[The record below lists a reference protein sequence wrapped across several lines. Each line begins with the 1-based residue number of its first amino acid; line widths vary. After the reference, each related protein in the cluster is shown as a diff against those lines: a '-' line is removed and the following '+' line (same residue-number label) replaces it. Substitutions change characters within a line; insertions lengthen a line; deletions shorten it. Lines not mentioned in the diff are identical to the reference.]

1 MSDSTTAPVLRQNVK
16 WGERYVS
23 SGLNKKLAGI
33 IAPGVYHGFEL
44 KPGGAMTVLV
54 THSDNY
60 PTSVAVVE
68 RNGYNL
74 NITMDD
80 PGYVTIPAVGD
91 WYIVIEAFYIETQ
104 PGYQRIV
111 ARETV
116 EDHHVVLGKVSITEE
131 GQTVSAD
138 SIDTSDRAVSNL
150 VSRNEYN
157 QLINY
162 VDHLG
167 MIQRGAW
174 TLEEAVE
181 AGSLL
186 TLPGEAA
193 YVPGC
198 GSVMLSYDGVNC
210 YLDQQFTEAP
220 ADEDGLARAVYLTF
234 NAPAGSE
241 FEVVIHGLSA
251 GFVYDGSDIEG
262 VPSSITDRVEEL
274 EDTLDALEDTVSAVA
289 TNAVY
294 VSGTEI
300 ASE

>member
-1 MSDSTTAPVLRQNVK
+1 MSAPILRQNVK

-23 SGLNKKLAGI
+23 SGLNKKFAGI
-33 IAPGVYHGFEL
+33 ITPGVYHGFEL
-44 KPGGAMTVLV
+44 KSGGTMTVLV
-54 THSDNY
+54 THGDDY

-80 PGYVTIPAVGD
+80 PGYVSIPAVGD

-104 PGYQRIV
+104 PGYQRVV

-116 EDHHVVLGKVSITEE
+116 EEHHVVLGKVSIAEE

-138 SIDTSDRAVSNL
+138 CIDTSCRAVSNL

-162 VDHLG
+162 IDRLG
-167 MIQRGAW
+167 MIQRVAW
-174 TLEEAVE
+174 MQEKTVE
-181 AGSLL
+181 AGTPL
-186 TLPGEAA
+186 TLPGKAA

-210 YLDQQFTEAP
+210 YLGQQFTEAP

-234 NAPAGSE
+234 NAPSGSE

-251 GFVYDGSDIEG
+251 GFVYDGGEIEG
-262 VPSSITDRVEEL
+262 APSGLAGRVQELEYSVENIEEQLSSVAYLEEL
-274 EDTLDALEDTVSAVA
+274 AEEA
-289 TNAVY
+289 
-294 VSGTEI
+294 I
-300 ASE
+300 